1 MNNAAIQ
8 INVPVETL
16 TLSEWRRQFEVNV
29 FGHVAVTQALLP
41 HSGRVVDISSVG
53 GRVAMATYG
62 PYAGTKF
69 AIEGRS
75 ATRCTGNRR
84 LGHRGIRQ
92 PATELPVAPAEVR
105 ANMQRDHCGQCR
117 TNDGIAA
124 G

>member
-62 PYAGTKF
+62 PYTAGF
-69 AIEGRS
+69 DS
-75 ATRCTGNRR
+75 RR
-84 LGHRGIRQ
+84 PNSQ
-92 PATELPVAPAEVR
+92 
-105 ANMQRDHCGQCR
+105 
-117 TNDGIAA
+117 
-124 G
+124 